1 MCSNAGKPALTLE
14 VSDMVRRYSFGV
26 VYAVFGVLLIS
37 GMFFSA
43 ARTADAALPSGF
55 SDTLVTNIGTPT
67 ALAFAP
73 DGRMLITTQL
83 GQLRVYSNG
92 ALLATPALDL
102 SNRIC
107 TNQLRGL
114 LGVAVDPAFVQNHYI
129 YLFYTFNRSGSCP
142 TGDFTSNSPVTR
154 ISRFVLGDNN
164 IVNPASEVILINN
177 IPQPSGHTGGDL
189 QFGKDGYLYISSG
202 DGLCDYRNDSGCNAN
217 NDAARDRNVLLGKI
231 LRITRN
237 GGIPSSNPFQGTS
250 SARCNVTGLIDPGKV
265 CQETFAMGLRNPFR
279 IAFDPNATATRFF
292 INDPGQDAWEEID
305 ADQAGA
311 DYGWNLREG
320 PCPTGQTTNC
330 AAPPAR
336 FTDPIFAY
344 PDTTGCSAIT
354 GGAFP
359 PAGIWPSAFNNAY
372 LYGDFV
378 CGTIFSLRPQTGGG
392 FTAQEFA
399 TGLGS
404 NSIVT
409 MTFGPHEGGQAL
421 YYTTYANGGQVRRIS
436 FSGTA
441 ETCGG
446 VTATIVGTPG
456 DESIPGTTG
465 PDVIAGLGGADT
477 ISGLSGND
485 ILCGGPGNDTILS
498 GSDRDQAFGE
508 GGNDLVRGG
517 GGADQVRGNAAADQ
531 LFGDEANDQLTGGDG
546 TDRCDGGS
554 GTDTASTC
562 ETRISIP

>member
-1 MCSNAGKPALTLE
+1 
-14 VSDMVRRYSFGV
+14 MVRRYSFGV

-189 QFGKDGYLYISSG
+189 QFGKDGYLYISVG
-202 DGLCDYRNDSGCNAN
+202 DGQCDYRNDSGCNAN

-399 TGLGS
+399 TGLGA

-485 ILCGGPGNDTILS
+485 ILCGGPGNDTIFS
-498 GSDRDQAFGE
+498 GLNNERAFGE
-508 GGNDLVRGG
+508 AGIDLVRGG
-517 GGADQVRGNAAADQ
+517 GADQVLGA
-531 LFGDEANDQLTGGDG
+531 GGVD
-546 TDRCDGGS
+546 
-554 GTDTASTC
+554 
-562 ETRISIP
+562 